1 MPAPDVTLLAPL
13 SGPLLPIEEAPDP
26 VFAQRLLG
34 DGVAIEP
41 TSETL
46 LAPCDG
52 TIIQLHRS
60 GHALTIAAASG
71 AEVLLHIGIDTVSL
85 GGRGFR
91 PHVVQG
97 ARVRT
102 GDRLISFDADRVARA
117 APSLQTMVVIA
128 NGDRHRI
135 EWRAAGVVEAGKSRI
150 LVVRASGEE
159 REEAASGAAAHQHSA
174 VVGHGS
180 GLHARPAA
188 LVREAARPF
197 SARVTI
203 ERGGRSADARSV
215 VKLMALGAGKGE
227 TVLVR
232 GAGMDA
238 AAAVAAVVAAI
249 ERVTA
254 EEPVAEEVA
263 PVIATAGRLG
273 GVSAAPGIAIGR
285 VVRLDHDEIELPERG
300 DGAAVERARLAE
312 AIGAVQGEIAEAV
325 RVARARG
332 ARKEVGI
339 FEAHAALLDDPET
352 SAGVEAGIE
361 AGESAGHSFRR
372 VVRGQCADLKATG
385 SRLLAERAADLR
397 DLERRVVR
405 AMVGAEP
412 PAPELFAS
420 TILVAEDVGPSDLT
434 RLPREQLAG
443 LCTARG
449 GATSH
454 VAILA
459 RSLGIPALVAM
470 GARIGQ
476 LEHGR
481 EVVLDGDAGEV
492 DPAPSEERLAAAARE
507 IAARAE
513 KRAAR
518 AAAAATP
525 ADTRD
530 GHRIEVAANIAT
542 EADAREA
549 VKHGADAVG
558 LLRTELL
565 FLERESLPDVGE
577 QRAAYQA
584 IVDAL
589 GGRTAIIRTL
599 DVGNDKE
606 LRSLPLEPEA
616 NPALGLR
623 GIRTGFARPEVL
635 DAQLRALAAVRPAS
649 ACRIMIPMVADL
661 GELRR
666 VRARLAELAGGEVP
680 ELGVMIEVPSAAVL
694 ADQLAREADFL
705 SIGTNDLT
713 QYALAMDRTHPA
725 LAHLCDGLHPA
736 VLRLVRDT
744 VAGAARHDTWVG
756 VCGALAGDL
765 DAVPVLVGLGVRE
778 LSVSPRSV
786 PDIKARVR
794 GLDLASC
801 RREALALCELE
812 SAAAVRARA
821 REVWPQS

>member
-1 MPAPDVTLLAPL
+1 MPAPDVTLVAPL

-26 VFAQRLLG
+26 VFSQRLLG

-41 TSETL
+41 VSETL

-91 PHVVQG
+91 PHVAQG

-102 GDRLISFDADRVARA
+102 GDRLISFDADRIARA
-117 APSLQTMVVIA
+117 APSLQTMVVVA

-135 EWRAAGVVEAGKSRI
+135 EWRGSGVVEAGRSRI
-150 LVVRASGEE
+150 MVVRASGGE
-159 REEAASGAAAHQHSA
+159 REEAASAEGGLETQA
-174 VVGHGS
+174 VVGHGG

-203 ERGGRSADARSV
+203 ERGGRAADARSV
-215 VKLMALGAGKGE
+215 VKLMALGAAKGE
-227 TVLVR
+227 SVTVR
-232 GAGMDA
+232 GVGGDA

-249 ERVTA
+249 ERVSA
-254 EEPVAEEVA
+254 DEAVAEAA
-263 PVIATAGRLG
+263 PAIATTGRLA
-273 GVSAAPGIAIGR
+273 GVSAAPGLAIGR
-285 VVRLDHDEIELPERG
+285 VVRLDHDEIELEERG
-300 DGAAVERARLAE
+300 AGAAIERARLAE
-312 AIGAVQGEIAEAV
+312 AIGAVQEEIAQAV
-325 RVARARG
+325 RTARARG
-332 ARKEVGI
+332 AGKEVGI
-339 FEAHAALLDDPET
+339 FEAHAALLDDPELG
-352 SAGVEAGIE
+352 AAVEAGIE
-361 AGESAGHSFRR
+361 SGEGAGHSFRR
-372 VVRGQCADLKATG
+372 VVRGLCEELKATG
-385 SRLLAERAADLR
+385 NRLLAERAADLR
-397 DLERRVVR
+397 DLERRVLR
-405 AMVGAEP
+405 AMVGAEA
-412 PAPELFAS
+412 PAPELFEAS
-420 TILVAEDVGPSDLT
+420 VLVAEDVGPSDLT
-434 RLPREQLAG
+434 RLPREKLFG

-470 GARIGQ
+470 GERIGE

-481 EVVLDGDAGEV
+481 EVLLDADAGEV
-492 DPAPSEERLAAAARE
+492 DPAPTAARLAQAAQE

-525 ADTRD
+525 AETRD

-565 FLERESLPDVGE
+565 FLERDTLPDVGE

-584 IVDAL
+584 VVDAL
-589 GGRTAIIRTL
+589 GGRRAIIRTL

-606 LRSLPLEPEA
+606 LRCLPLEPEP

-649 ACRIMIPMVADL
+649 ACRIMIPMVADV

-666 VRARLAELAGGEVP
+666 VRARLEELVNGERP

-725 LAHLCDGLHPA
+725 LAPLCDGLHPA

-765 DAVPVLVGLGVRE
+765 DAVPALIGLGVRE

-801 RREALALCELE
+801 RREALGLCELD
-812 SAAAVRARA
+812 SAAAVRARV
-821 REVWPQS
+821 RQLWPPP